1 MVLVS
6 TLKMYR
12 LIFCK
17 DDRQG
22 RVNDG
27 FEVLWQFC
35 IDYAFN
41 IIEYNSYLFAHAG
54 FNHHGWELDAK
65 IPKHLLHGGE
75 VCHVKEEIVRP

>member
-17 DDRQG
+17 DSRQG

-27 FEVLWQFC
+27 FEVLWVAIMHRLC
-35 IDYAFN
+35 
-41 IIEYNSYLFAHAG
+41 IEYNFYLFAHAC

-65 IPKHLLHGGE
+65 IPNHFLHGGE